1 MDLQLIGRIL
11 VIGGIVAV
19 ILGGLLLLLARIPFF
34 NNLENLPGTI
44 HIEGQNFTCLFPIGA
59 MIILSILLTIIL
71 NIVIRLINRP

>member
-19 ILGGLLLLLARIPFF
+19 ILGGLFLLLARIPFF
-34 NNLENLPGTI
+34 NNLENLPTI
-44 HIEGQNFTCLFPIGA
+44 QFQGQNFTCLFPIGA